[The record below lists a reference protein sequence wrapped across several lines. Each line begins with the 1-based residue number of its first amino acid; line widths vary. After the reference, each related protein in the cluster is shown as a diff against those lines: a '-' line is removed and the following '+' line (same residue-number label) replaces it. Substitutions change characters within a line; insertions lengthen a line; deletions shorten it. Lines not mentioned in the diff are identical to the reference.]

1 MIFTEQFLEN
11 PNASQTTLDQMTSKV
26 RAFPCRSC
34 GAKLSFAPGTETLKC
49 PYCGS
54 GNDIP
59 KTEDAV
65 EELSLENWLKQLQD
79 VHETH
84 QQEQVKC
91 QNCGGEQTLPTNLF
105 ASACTFCGSPITSK
119 SYAQRLIKPKS
130 LVPFRV
136 TRLQAQDKWRAW
148 IRGLWLAPSALKKF
162 AQGDGGIKGIYIP
175 HWTFDA
181 QTYTNYAAQRGDDY
195 TENYQTTN
203 DKGER
208 VSESRTRTDWTNVSG
223 NVSFFHDDVLV
234 PASNSFADV
243 AGKFSGKNADV
254 AQAQQVARAVGGS
267 VLGGA
272 VGALTNQL
280 AGGFRTWN
288 TKELVPYQEEYIA
301 GFQAEAYQIG
311 LKDAFV
317 GGKKQIDNRVEELVC
332 ADIGGD
338 HQRITLVNT
347 QYSHLTFKHILL
359 PMWVS
364 AYLFSGKT
372 YRFLVNGQSGEVVGE
387 SPKSG
392 WKIFFLVCGILLALF
407 LFLAIF
413 GGRHR

>member
-1 MIFTEQFLEN
+1 
-11 PNASQTTLDQMTSKV
+11 
-26 RAFPCRSC
+26 
-34 GAKLSFAPGTETLKC
+34 LSFAPGTETLKC
-49 PYCGS
+49 PYCGT

-59 KTEDAV
+59 KSDDVV
-65 EELSLENWLKQLQD
+65 EELSLEDWLKQLEAA
-79 VHETH
+79 HETQ

-91 QNCGGEQTLPTNLF
+91 QNCGGEQTLAANLF
-105 ASACTFCGSPITSK
+105 ASSCTFCGSPITSK

-130 LVPFRV
+130 LVPFKV
-136 TRLQAQDKWRAW
+136 TKLQAQEKWRAW
-148 IRGLWLAPSALKKF
+148 IRGLWLAPSALKNF
-162 AQGDGGIKGIYIP
+162 AQGDGGIKGIYVP
-175 HWTFDA
+175 YWTFDA
-181 QTYTNYAAQRGDDY
+181 KTYTNYAGQRGDDH
-195 TENYQTTN
+195 TESYETTN

-208 VSESRTRTDWTNVSG
+208 VTESRTRTDWTNVSG

-234 PASNSFADV
+234 PASNSFADA
-243 AGKFSGKNADV
+243 AGKYNAKNIDV
-254 AQAQQVARAVGGS
+254 SRAQNTLRGIGGS
-267 VLGGA
+267 ALVGA
-272 VGALTNQL
+272 VGALSNQF
-280 AGGFRTWN
+280 AGGLRTWN

-301 GFQAEAYQIG
+301 GFQAEAYQVG

-317 GGKKQIDNRVEELVC
+317 GGKQQIDNRVEELVR

-338 HQRITLVNT
+338 HQRITSINT

-372 YRFLVNGQSGEVVGE
+372 YRFLVNGQTGEVVGE

-407 LFLAIF
+407 VFLAIF
-413 GGRHR
+413 GGKHR

>member
-1 MIFTEQFLEN
+1 MEN

-49 PYCGS
+49 PYCGT

-59 KTEDAV
+59 KSGDAV
-65 EELSLENWLKQLQD
+65 EELSLEDWLKQLEAA
-79 VHETH
+79 HETQ

-91 QNCGGEQTLPTNLF
+91 QNCGGEQTLAANLF
-105 ASACTFCGSPITSK
+105 ATSCTFCGSPITSK

-130 LVPFRV
+130 LVPFKV
-136 TRLQAQDKWRAW
+136 TKLQAQEKWRAW
-148 IRGLWLAPSALKKF
+148 IRGLWLAPSALKNF

-175 HWTFDA
+175 YWTFDA
-181 QTYTNYAAQRGDDY
+181 QTYTNYAGQRGDDH
-195 TENYQTTN
+195 TESYQTTN

-234 PASNSFADV
+234 PASNSFADA
-243 AGKFSGKNADV
+243 AGKYAAKNADV
-254 AQAQQVARAVGGS
+254 EQAQRALRSIGGTA
-267 VLGGA
+267 LIGA
-272 VGALTNQL
+272 VGALSNKL

-317 GGKKQIDNRVEELVC
+317 GGKQQIDNRVEQLVR

-338 HQRITLVNT
+338 HQRISSLNT

-372 YRFLVNGQSGEVVGE
+372 YRFLVNGQTGEVVGE

-392 WKIFFLVCGILLALF
+392 WKIFFLVCGILVALF

>member
-1 MIFTEQFLEN
+1 
-11 PNASQTTLDQMTSKV
+11 MTSKV

-49 PYCGS
+49 PYCGTE
-54 GNDIP
+54 NDIP
-59 KTEDAV
+59 KSEDAV
-65 EELSLENWLKQLQD
+65 EELSLEDWLKQLED
-79 VHETH
+79 AHETH

-91 QNCGGEQTLPTNLF
+91 QNCGGEQTLPANLF
-105 ASACTFCGSPITSK
+105 ASSCTFCGSPITSK

-130 LVPFRV
+130 LVPFKV
-136 TRLQAQDKWRAW
+136 TKLQAQEKWRAW
-148 IRGLWLAPSALKKF
+148 IRGLWLAPSALKNF

-175 HWTFDA
+175 YWTFDA
-181 QTYTNYAAQRGDDY
+181 QTYTNYAGQRGDDY
-195 TENYQTTN
+195 AENVQTTN

-208 VSESRTRTDWTNVSG
+208 VTESRTRTDWTNVSG

-234 PASNSFADV
+234 PASNSFAD
-243 AGKFSGKNADV
+243 ASSKNTGG
-254 AQAQQVARAVGGS
+254 AQTQQVMRAVGGTGLS
-267 VLGGA
+267 TA
-272 VGALTNQL
+272 VGALTSKL

-317 GGKKQIDNRVEELVC
+317 GGKQQIDNRVEELVC

-338 HQRITLVNT
+338 HQRITSINT

-359 PMWVS
+359 PMWIS
-364 AYLFSGKT
+364 AYLFSGKI

-407 LFLAIF
+407 VFLAIF
-413 GGRHR
+413 GGKHR

>member
-1 MIFTEQFLEN
+1 MEN

-49 PYCGS
+49 PYCGTE
-54 GNDIP
+54 NDIP
-59 KTEDAV
+59 KSADAV
-65 EELSLENWLKQLQD
+65 EELSLDDWLKQLED
-79 VHETH
+79 AHETH

-91 QNCGGEQTLPTNLF
+91 QNCGGEQTLPANLF
-105 ASACTFCGSPITSK
+105 ASSCTFCGSPITSK
-119 SYAQRLIKPKS
+119 GYAQRLIKPKS
-130 LVPFRV
+130 LVPFKV
-136 TRLQAQDKWRAW
+136 TKLQAQEKWRAW
-148 IRGLWLAPSALKKF
+148 IRGLWLAPSALKNF

-175 HWTFDA
+175 YWTFDA
-181 QTYTNYAAQRGDDY
+181 QTYTNYAGQRGNDY

-208 VSESRTRTDWTNVSG
+208 VNESRTRTDWTNVSG

-234 PASNSFADV
+234 PASNSFADAV
-243 AGKFSGKNADV
+243 GKNTGT
-254 AQAQQVARAVGGS
+254 AQTQQVMRAVGGTGLS
-267 VLGGA
+267 TA
-272 VGALTNQL
+272 VGALTSKL

-288 TKELVPYQEEYIA
+288 TKELVPFQEEYIA
-301 GFQAEAYQIG
+301 GFQAEAYQVG

-317 GGKKQIDNRVEELVC
+317 GGKQQIDNRVEELVC
-332 ADIGGD
+332 TDIGGD
-338 HQRITLVNT
+338 HQRITSINT

-407 LFLAIF
+407 VLLALF
-413 GGRHR
+413 GGKHR

>member
-1 MIFTEQFLEN
+1 
-11 PNASQTTLDQMTSKV
+11 MTSKV
-26 RAFPCRSC
+26 RAFPCRAC

-49 PYCGS
+49 SYCGTE
-54 GNDIP
+54 NDIP
-59 KTEDAV
+59 KSADAV
-65 EELSLENWLKQLQD
+65 EELSIEDWLKQLED
-79 VHETH
+79 AHETH

-91 QNCGGEQTLPTNLF
+91 QNCGGEQTLPANLF
-105 ASACTFCGSPITSK
+105 ASSCTFCGSPITSK

-130 LVPFRV
+130 LVPFKV
-136 TRLQAQDKWRAW
+136 TKLQAQEKWRAW
-148 IRGLWLAPSALKKF
+148 IRGLWLAPSALKNF

-175 HWTFDA
+175 YWTFDA
-181 QTYTNYAAQRGDDY
+181 QTYTKYAGQRGDNY

-208 VSESRTRTDWTNVSG
+208 VTESRTRTDWTNVSG

-234 PASNSFADV
+234 PASNSFAAASSRNV
-243 AGKFSGKNADV
+243 GG
-254 AQAQQVARAVGGS
+254 AQTQQLTRAVGGAGLS
-267 VLGGA
+267 TA
-272 VGALTNQL
+272 VGALTNKL

-301 GFQAEAYQIG
+301 GFQAEAYQVG

-317 GGKKQIDNRVEELVC
+317 GGKQQIDNRVEDLVRS
-332 ADIGGD
+332 DIGGD
-338 HQRITLVNT
+338 HQRITSVNT

-407 LFLAIF
+407 VLLVFF
-413 GGRHR
+413 GGKHR

>member
-1 MIFTEQFLEN
+1 MEN
-11 PNASQTTLDQMTSKV
+11 PNASQTTLDQMTSKM

-54 GNDIP
+54 ANDIP

-65 EELSLENWLKQLQD
+65 EELSLEDWLKQLEAA
-79 VHETH
+79 HETH

-91 QNCGGEQTLPTNLF
+91 QNCGGEQTLPANLF
-105 ASACTFCGSPITSK
+105 ASACSFCGSPITSK

-175 HWTFDA
+175 YWTFDA
-181 QTYTNYAAQRGDDY
+181 QTYTNYAGQRGDDY

-267 VLGGA
+267 VLVGA
-272 VGALTNQL
+272 VGALTNKL

-338 HQRITLVNT
+338 HQRINSVNT

-413 GGRHR
+413 GGKR

>member
-1 MIFTEQFLEN
+1 
-11 PNASQTTLDQMTSKV
+11 MTSKV

-59 KTEDAV
+59 KSEDAI
-65 EELSLENWLKQLQD
+65 EELSLEDWLKQLE
-79 VHETH
+79 VAHETH

-91 QNCGGEQTLPTNLF
+91 QNCGGEQTLPANLF

-119 SYAQRLIKPKS
+119 SYAQRLVKPKS

-148 IRGLWLAPSALKKF
+148 IRGLWLAPGALKKF

-175 HWTFDA
+175 YWTFDA
-181 QTYTNYAAQRGDDY
+181 QTYTNYAGQRGDDY

-272 VGALTNQL
+272 VGALTNKL
-280 AGGFRTWN
+280 AGGLRTWN

-338 HQRITLVNT
+338 HQRITSVNT

-413 GGRHR
+413 GGKHR

>member
-1 MIFTEQFLEN
+1 
-11 PNASQTTLDQMTSKV
+11 MTSKV

-54 GNDIP
+54 VNDIP

-65 EELSLENWLKQLQD
+65 EELSLENWLKQLED
-79 VHETH
+79 AHETH

-91 QNCGGEQTLPTNLF
+91 QNCGGEQTLPANLF

-148 IRGLWLAPSALKKF
+148 IRGLWLAPGALKKF

-175 HWTFDA
+175 YWTFDA
-181 QTYTNYAAQRGDDY
+181 QTYTNYAGQRGDDY

-223 NVSFFHDDVLV
+223 NVSFFHDDVLM
-234 PASNSFADV
+234 PASNSFADAV
-243 AGKFSGKNADV
+243 GKFSGKNADV
-254 AQAQQVARAVGGS
+254 AQAQQVSRAVGGS
-267 VLGGA
+267 VLVGA
-272 VGALTNQL
+272 IGALTNKL

-317 GGKKQIDNRVEELVC
+317 GGKKQIDNRVGELVC

-338 HQRITLVNT
+338 HQRITSVNT

-413 GGRHR
+413 GGKR

>member
-1 MIFTEQFLEN
+1 MEN
-11 PNASQTTLDQMTSKV
+11 PNASQTTLEQMTSKV
-26 RAFPCRSC
+26 RAFPCRAC

-49 PYCGS
+49 PYCGTA
-54 GNDIP
+54 NDIP
-59 KTEDAV
+59 KSGDSV
-65 EELSLENWLKQLQD
+65 EELSLEDWLKQLEAA
-79 VHETH
+79 HETK
-84 QQEQVKC
+84 QQEQIKC
-91 QNCGGEQTLPTNLF
+91 QNCGGEQTLPANLY

-130 LVPFRV
+130 LVPFKV
-136 TRLQAQDKWRAW
+136 TKLQAQEKWRAW
-148 IRGLWLAPSALKKF
+148 IRGLWLAPSALKNF

-175 HWTFDA
+175 YWTFDA
-181 QTYTNYAAQRGDDY
+181 KTYTNYAGQRGDDH
-195 TENYQTTN
+195 TENVQTTN

-234 PASNSFADV
+234 PASNSFADA
-243 AGKFSGKNADV
+243 AGKYNAKNID
-254 AQAQQVARAVGGS
+254 VARAQNTLRGIGGS
-267 VLGGA
+267 ALVGA
-272 VGALTNQL
+272 VGALSNQF
-280 AGGFRTWN
+280 AGGLRTWN

-301 GFQAEAYQIG
+301 GFQAEAYQVG
-311 LKDAFV
+311 LKDAFI
-317 GGKKQIDNRVEELVC
+317 GGKQQIDSRVEELVR

-338 HQRITLVNT
+338 HQRITSINT

-407 LFLAIF
+407 LFLVVF
-413 GGRHR
+413 GGKHR

>member
-1 MIFTEQFLEN
+1 MEN
-11 PNASQTTLDQMTSKV
+11 PHASQTTLDQMTSKV

-49 PYCGS
+49 PYCGTE
-54 GNDIP
+54 NDIP
-59 KTEDAV
+59 TSDDTV
-65 EELSLENWLKQLQD
+65 VELSLEDWLMQLESVQ
-79 VHETH
+79 ETK
-84 QQEQVKC
+84 QQEQIKC
-91 QNCGGEQTLPTNLF
+91 QNCGGEQTLPANLF

-130 LVPFRV
+130 LVPFKV
-136 TRLQAQDKWRAW
+136 TKLQAQEKWRAW
-148 IRGLWLAPSALKKF
+148 IRGLWLAPSALKNF

-175 HWTFDA
+175 YWTFDA
-181 QTYTNYAAQRGDDY
+181 KTYTNYAGQRGDDF
-195 TENYQTTN
+195 TENDQTTN

-208 VSESRTRTDWTNVSG
+208 VTESRTRTDWTNVSG

-234 PASNSFADV
+234 PASNSFV
-243 AGKFSGKNADV
+243 AASGKGAANSADI
-254 AQAQQVARAVGGS
+254 AQAQQALRSIGGTA
-267 VLGGA
+267 LGSA
-272 VGALTNQL
+272 VGALSNKL

-301 GFQAEAYQIG
+301 GFQAEAYQVG
-311 LKDAFV
+311 LKEAFV
-317 GGKKQIDNRVEELVC
+317 VGKRQIDNRVDELVC

-338 HQRITLVNT
+338 HQRITSINT
-347 QYSHLTFKHILL
+347 QYSHLTFKHILM

-407 LFLAIF
+407 VFLAVF
-413 GGRHR
+413 GGKQR

>member
-1 MIFTEQFLEN
+1 MEN
-11 PNASQTTLDQMTSKV
+11 PNASQTTLDRMTSKV

-54 GNDIP
+54 GNDLP
-59 KTEDAV
+59 KSEDTV
-65 EELSLENWLKQLQD
+65 EELSLEDWLKQLEEA
-79 VHETH
+79 HETH

-91 QNCGGEQTLPTNLF
+91 QNCGGEQTLPANLF

-119 SYAQRLIKPKS
+119 SYAQRLVKPKS
-130 LVPFRV
+130 LLPFRV

-162 AQGDGGIKGIYIP
+162 AQGDGGIRGIYIP
-175 HWTFDA
+175 YWTFDA
-181 QTYTNYAAQRGDDY
+181 QTYTNYAGQRGDDY

-208 VSESRTRTDWTNVSG
+208 VTESRTRTDWTNVSG

-254 AQAQQVARAVGGS
+254 AQAQQVARAVGGA

-272 VGALTNQL
+272 VGALTNQF

-311 LKDAFV
+311 LKDAFI
-317 GGKKQIDNRVEELVC
+317 GGKKQIDSRVEELVC

-338 HQRITLVNT
+338 HQRITSVNT

-407 LFLAIF
+407 VFLAIF
-413 GGRHR
+413 GGGKR

>member
-1 MIFTEQFLEN
+1 M
-11 PNASQTTLDQMTSKV
+11 ASKV

-49 PYCGS
+49 PYCGA

-59 KTEDAV
+59 TSADRV
-65 EELSLENWLKQLQD
+65 EELSLEDWLKQLESSQ
-79 VHETH
+79 ETH

-91 QNCGGEQTLPTNLF
+91 QNCGGEQTLPANLF
-105 ASACTFCGSPITSK
+105 ATSCTFCGSPITSK

-130 LVPFRV
+130 LVPFKI

-148 IRGLWLAPSALKKF
+148 IRGLWLAPGALKKF

-175 HWTFDA
+175 YWTFDA
-181 QTYTNYAAQRGDDY
+181 KTYTNYAGQRGDDH
-195 TENYQTTN
+195 TESYQTTN

-208 VSESRTRTDWTNVSG
+208 VTESRTRTDWTNVSG

-234 PASNSFADV
+234 AGSNSFADATG
-243 AGKFSGKNADV
+243 AGAARNADV
-254 AQAQQVARAVGGS
+254 AQAQQALRSIGGTALGAAVGTLS
-267 VLGGA
+267 
-272 VGALTNQL
+272 NRL

-301 GFQAEAYQIG
+301 GFQAEAYRIG
-311 LKDAFV
+311 LKEAFV
-317 GGKKQIDNRVEELVC
+317 EGKQQIDNRVEQLVR

-338 HQRITLVNT
+338 HQRITSINT

-407 LFLAIF
+407 LFMAIF

>member
-1 MIFTEQFLEN
+1 
-11 PNASQTTLDQMTSKV
+11 MTSKV
-26 RAFPCRSC
+26 RAFPCRAC

-49 PYCGS
+49 PYCGT

-59 KTEDAV
+59 KSADTV
-65 EELSLENWLKQLQD
+65 EELGLDDWLKQLED
-79 VHETH
+79 AHETH

-91 QNCGGEQTLPTNLF
+91 QNCGGEQTLPANLF
-105 ASACTFCGSPITSK
+105 ATSCTFCGSPITSK
-119 SYAQRLIKPKS
+119 GYAQRLIKPKS
-130 LVPFRV
+130 LVPFKV
-136 TRLQAQDKWRAW
+136 TKLQAQEKWRAW
-148 IRGLWLAPSALKKF
+148 IRGLWLAPSALKNF

-175 HWTFDA
+175 YWTFDA
-181 QTYTNYAAQRGDDY
+181 QTYTNYAGQRGDNY

-208 VSESRTRTDWTNVSG
+208 VTESRTRTDWTNVSG

-234 PASNSFADV
+234 PASNSFA
-243 AGKFSGKNADV
+243 AASSKNVGA
-254 AQAQQVARAVGGS
+254 AQTQQVMRAVGGTGLS
-267 VLGGA
+267 TA
-272 VGALTNQL
+272 VGALTSKL

-301 GFQAEAYQIG
+301 GFQAEAYQVG

-317 GGKKQIDNRVEELVC
+317 SGKQQIDNRVEDLVRS
-332 ADIGGD
+332 DIGGD
-338 HQRITLVNT
+338 HQRITSVNT

-364 AYLFSGKT
+364 AYLFSGKI

-407 LFLAIF
+407 VLLVLF
-413 GGRHR
+413 GGKHR

>member
-1 MIFTEQFLEN
+1 MEN

-26 RAFPCRSC
+26 RAFPCRAC

-49 PYCGS
+49 PYCGT

-59 KTEDAV
+59 KSGDVV
-65 EELSLENWLKQLQD
+65 EELSLEDWLEQLEA
-79 VHETH
+79 VHETK

-91 QNCGGEQTLPTNLF
+91 QNCGGEQTMPANLF
-105 ASACTFCGSPITSK
+105 ASACTFCGTPITSK
-119 SYAQRLIKPKS
+119 SYAQRLIKPKA
-130 LVPFRV
+130 LVPFKV
-136 TRLQAQDKWRAW
+136 TKLQAQDKWRAW
-148 IRGLWLAPSALKKF
+148 IRGLWLAPSALKQF

-175 HWTFDA
+175 YWTFDA
-181 QTYTNYAAQRGDDY
+181 QTYTNYAGQRGDDY
-195 TENYQTTN
+195 TESYQTTN
-203 DKGER
+203 DKGDR
-208 VSESRTRTDWTNVSG
+208 VTETRTRTDWSNVSG

-234 PASNSFADV
+234 PASNSFADA
-243 AGKFSGKNADV
+243 AGKYSGKSVDV

-267 VLGGA
+267 MLGGA
-272 VGALTNQL
+272 VGALTDKL

-317 GGKKQIDNRVEELVC
+317 GGKKQIDNRVEELVR

-338 HQRITLVNT
+338 HQRIASVNT

-372 YRFLVNGQSGEVVGE
+372 YRFLVNGQTGEVVGE

-407 LFLAIF
+407 VFLAIF
-413 GGRHR
+413 GGGKR

>member
-1 MIFTEQFLEN
+1 
-11 PNASQTTLDQMTSKV
+11 MTSKV
-26 RAFPCRSC
+26 RAFPCRAC

-49 PYCGS
+49 PYCGT

-59 KTEDAV
+59 KSADTV
-65 EELSLENWLKQLQD
+65 EELGLDDWLKQLED
-79 VHETH
+79 AHETH

-91 QNCGGEQTLPTNLF
+91 QNCGGEQTLPANLF
-105 ASACTFCGSPITSK
+105 ATSCTFCGSPITSK
-119 SYAQRLIKPKS
+119 GYAQRLIKPKS
-130 LVPFRV
+130 LVPFKV
-136 TRLQAQDKWRAW
+136 TKLQAQEKWRAW
-148 IRGLWLAPSALKKF
+148 IRGLWLAPSALKNF

-175 HWTFDA
+175 YWTFDA
-181 QTYTNYAAQRGDDY
+181 QTYTNYAGQRGDNY

-208 VSESRTRTDWTNVSG
+208 VTESRTRTDWTNVSG

-234 PASNSFADV
+234 PASNSFA
-243 AGKFSGKNADV
+243 AASSKNVGA
-254 AQAQQVARAVGGS
+254 AQTQQVMRAVGGTGLS
-267 VLGGA
+267 TA
-272 VGALTNQL
+272 VGALTSKL

-301 GFQAEAYQIG
+301 GFQAEAYQVG

-317 GGKKQIDNRVEELVC
+317 SGKQQIDNRVEDLVRS
-332 ADIGGD
+332 DIGGD
-338 HQRITLVNT
+338 HQRITSINT

-364 AYLFSGKT
+364 AYLFSGKI

-407 LFLAIF
+407 VLLVLF
-413 GGRHR
+413 GGKHR

>member
-1 MIFTEQFLEN
+1 
-11 PNASQTTLDQMTSKV
+11 MTSKV

-49 PYCGS
+49 PYCGT

-59 KTEDAV
+59 KTDDAV
-65 EELSLENWLKQLQD
+65 EELALEDWLKQLEQA
-79 VHETH
+79 HETH

-91 QNCGGEQTLPTNLF
+91 QNCGGEQTLAANLF

-119 SYAQRLIKPKS
+119 SYAQRLIKPKA
-130 LVPFRV
+130 LVPFKV
-136 TRLQAQDKWRAW
+136 TKLQAQDKWRAW
-148 IRGLWLAPSALKKF
+148 IRGLWLAPSALKNF

-175 HWTFDA
+175 YWTFDA
-181 QTYTNYAAQRGDDY
+181 QTYTNYAGQRGDDY
-195 TENYQTTN
+195 TENYETTN
-203 DKGER
+203 DKGDR
-208 VSESRTRTDWTNVSG
+208 VTESRTRTDWTNVSG

-234 PASNSFADV
+234 PASNSFADA
-243 AGKFSGKNADV
+243 AGKYAGRGADV
-254 AQAQQVARAVGGS
+254 AQAQKVARAVGGAA
-267 VLGGA
+267 LGGA
-272 VGALTNQL
+272 VGALSNKL

-338 HQRITLVNT
+338 HQRITSVNT

-364 AYLFSGKT
+364 AYLFSGKI
-372 YRFLVNGQSGEVVGE
+372 YRFLVNGQTGEVVGE

-392 WKIFFLVCGILLALF
+392 WKIFFLVCGILLVLF
-407 LFLAIF
+407 IFLAIF
-413 GGRHR
+413 GGKHR